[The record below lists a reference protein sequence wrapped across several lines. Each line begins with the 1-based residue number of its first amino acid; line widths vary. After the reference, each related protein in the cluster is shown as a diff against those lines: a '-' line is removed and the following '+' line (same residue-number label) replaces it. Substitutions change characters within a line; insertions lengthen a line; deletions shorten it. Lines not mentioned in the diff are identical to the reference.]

1 MLFCRNIINL
11 LVVPSLAAAA
21 IDIVD
26 HQSAVAVANTNSD
39 EDNNNNE
46 NNRAK
51 DKVDSNRILTTN
63 LFARSSSSSGK
74 SKRSDNSNG
83 KSGKKRPKNRK
94 SKKKRSKSNGSKTD
108 KGSTSKVSNLWYVS
122 LSYHFLLLNNFKY
135 YTLTRY

>member
-51 DKVDSNRILTTN
+51 DKVDSNRILSTN
-63 LFARSSSSSGK
+63 NVFARSSSSSGK

-108 KGSTSKVSNLWYVS
+108 KGSTLKVSNLC
-122 LSYHFLLLNNFKY
+122 
-135 YTLTRY
+135 YTNL

>member
-21 IDIVD
+21 IDID

-63 LFARSSSSSGK
+63 LFARTSSSSGK

-94 SKKKRSKSNGSKTD
+94 SKTD
-108 KGSTSKVSNLWYVS
+108 KGSTSNGVSNLLYES
-122 LSYHFLLLNNFKY
+122 LSCHFLLNNFKY
-135 YTLTRY
+135 YSHTILNVY

>member
-21 IDIVD
+21 IDID
-26 HQSAVAVANTNSD
+26 HQPVAVANTNSD

-51 DKVDSNRILTTN
+51 DKVDSNRILSTN
-63 LFARSSSSSGK
+63 NIFARSSSSSGK

-94 SKKKRSKSNGSKTD
+94 SKTD
-108 KGSTSKVSNLWYVS
+108 KGSTSNGVSNLLYVS

>member
-21 IDIVD
+21 AIDID
-26 HQSAVAVANTNSD
+26 HQSAVAFANTNSD

-63 LFARSSSSSGK
+63 LFARASPSSGK
-74 SKRSDNSNG
+74 RSDNSNSNG

-94 SKKKRSKSNGSKTD
+94 SKTD
-108 KGSTSKVSNLWYVS
+108 KGSTSNEVSNLLHES
-122 LSYHFLLLNNFKY
+122 LTYHFLLNNFKY
-135 YTLTRY
+135 YSHTILNVY